1 MLGSVPATGE
11 QGAFHRPPATDP
23 TAYDA
28 FADAYNV
35 HWGSFSLTWLKVFGL
50 LIGGRLQSEARVLD
64 LCCGTGQVAAELVAR
79 GYSVV
84 GLDGSR
90 RMLVHARDNAPEV
103 RLLQGDARRF
113 GLRSCCDAV
122 VCMFDSLNHV
132 LTIDELGA
140 VFRSVHDSLLPGGL
154 FLFDLNTETGYR
166 RHWGGV
172 YRVAS
177 GDFDVATRSTYYRR
191 RRLGVF
197 RASISRREDP
207 VAGAEEV
214 ELWQRCHEPGEVVSA
229 LAAAGFVA
237 VETYGTEGDALVP
250 DWIEGSERAFYLCER
265 PGASPD
271 R

>member
-1 MLGSVPATGE
+1 M
-11 QGAFHRPPATDP
+11 
-23 TAYDA
+23 
-28 FADAYNV
+28 
-35 HWGSFSLTWLKVFGL
+35 FGL
-50 LIGGRLQSEARVLD
+50 LVGGRLQSEARVLD
-64 LCCGTGQVAAELVAR
+64 LCCGTGQLAAELAAR
-79 GYSVV
+79 GYSVI

-90 RMLVHARDNAPEV
+90 RMLGHARDNAPGV
-103 RLLQGDARRF
+103 RLVQGDVRRF

-140 VFRSVHDSLLPGGL
+140 VFRSVHDCLLPGGL

-172 YRVAS
+172 YRLTS

-197 RASISRREDP
+197 RAHISRRGDP
-207 VAGAEEV
+207 MAGTEEV
-214 ELWQRCHEPGEVVSA
+214 ELWQHCHEPGEVVSA
-229 LAAAGFVA
+229 LAAAGLVG

-250 DWIEGSERAFYLCER
+250 DWIEGGERAFYLSER
-265 PGASPD
+265 PGAPAA